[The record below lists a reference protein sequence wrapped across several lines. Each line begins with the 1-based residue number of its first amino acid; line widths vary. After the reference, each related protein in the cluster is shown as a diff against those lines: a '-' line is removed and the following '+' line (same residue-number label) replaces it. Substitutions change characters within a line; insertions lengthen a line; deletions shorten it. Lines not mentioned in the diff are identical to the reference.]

1 MTRIIGVISGKGGVG
16 KTTVVANL
24 GAALAQRFKKDVT
37 VVDCNLTA
45 SHLSIL
51 LGMEYHPITLNH
63 VLRKERHISESI
75 YDHPSGMKIIPASL
89 HLEDLIKSD
98 ISKMEQHL
106 KKLRG
111 KTDMI
116 LLDSAPGLGKE
127 AAATIRASNEIIY
140 VTRPDILSI
149 SDIIRGKVFVDSL
162 KKEQL
167 GVVINMA
174 TGGTH
179 ELTRREVETMT
190 GLPVIATIPHD
201 INVSKSLALKIPVV
215 MHKPGSSSSKEL
227 RKLAGF
233 LIDESE
239 PTFWSKLLEFLK
251 T

>member
-1 MTRIIGVISGKGGVG
+1 MTRTIGVISGKGGVG

-24 GAALAQRFKKDVT
+24 GVALAQRFSKDVT

-51 LGMEYHPITLNH
+51 LGMEFHPITLNH
-63 VLRKERHISESI
+63 VLRNEKHIHESM
-75 YDHPSGMKIIPASL
+75 YDHPSGMKVIPASL
-89 HLEDLIKSD
+89 HLDDLIKSD
-98 ISKMEQHL
+98 ISKMGKHL
-106 KKLRG
+106 KKLEG

-116 LLDSAPGLGKE
+116 LLDSSPGLGKE
-127 AAATIRASNEIIY
+127 ALAAIKASEEIIY
-140 VTRPDILSI
+140 VTRPDIMAV
-149 SDIIRGKVFVDSL
+149 SDIIRSKEFTDKL

-174 TGGTH
+174 TGGAH
-179 ELTRREVETMT
+179 ELTRKEVEVMT

-201 INVSKSLALKIPVV
+201 INIPKSLAMRTPVV
-215 MHKPGSSSSKEL
+215 LHRPSSSSSREL

-233 LIDESE
+233 LVDESE
-239 PTFWSKLLEFLK
+239 PTFWSRLLDFLK